1 MVTPILMPDELDVAS
16 AVWLNPDACP
26 ETMRQALASIATHA
40 WKARTRMRDAVSG
53 EVLEEMKKISRS
65 IDGIFESLA
74 ALDIEVKDHTG
85 QPFDYGL
92 PLKVVTT
99 QPTAGIAKEQVIE
112 TLKPTIYWRQRI
124 IQTGEVVLATPSS
137 ATSL

>member
-1 MVTPILMPDELDVAS
+1 
-16 AVWLNPDACP
+16 
-26 ETMRQALASIATHA
+26 
-40 WKARTRMRDAVSG
+40 MRDAVSG
-53 EVLEEMKKISRS
+53 EVVEEMKKISRS

>member
-1 MVTPILMPDELDVAS
+1 MVTTILMPDELDVAS
-16 AVWLNPDACP
+16 AAWLNPDACP
-26 ETMRQALASIATHA
+26 ETMRQALVSIATHA

-53 EVLEEMKKISRS
+53 EVVEEMKKISRS
-65 IDGIFESLA
+65 IDGIFDSLA

-92 PLKVVTT
+92 PIKVVTT